1 MEKCIDKLIDNL
13 STRRMKIYGGVNTG
27 DGNVGTGNY
36 LFDPYVDDN
45 STGGPEGFS
54 SDVSELKEAVD
65 YIIANAPASG
75 FNRDYYWCLRP
86 IQLVAAS

>member
-13 STRRMKIYGGVNTG
+13 STRRMKIYGGVSAG
-27 DGNVGTGNY
+27 SGNVGTGNY

-54 SDVSELKEAVD
+54 SDVAELKEAVD
-65 YIIANAPASG
+65 YIIANATPG
-75 FNRDYYWCLRP
+75 VNNDYYWHLRS
-86 IQLVAAS
+86 V